1 MEDGVWGIPG
11 SGLWERSSRHLPRKD
26 RVRTGP
32 RQGHGDRY
40 GTERSQCR
48 EQMGFCGCLD
58 GGGGPEKEEG
68 TSLADSQVSVSGSER
83 FTVTG
88 MSTELPFRED
98 DDFRLR

>member
-1 MEDGVWGIPG
+1 
-11 SGLWERSSRHLPRKD
+11 
-26 RVRTGP
+26 
-32 RQGHGDRY
+32 
-40 GTERSQCR
+40 
-48 EQMGFCGCLD
+48 MGFCGCLD

-68 TSLADSQVSVSGSER
+68 TSLADSQVSGSGSER